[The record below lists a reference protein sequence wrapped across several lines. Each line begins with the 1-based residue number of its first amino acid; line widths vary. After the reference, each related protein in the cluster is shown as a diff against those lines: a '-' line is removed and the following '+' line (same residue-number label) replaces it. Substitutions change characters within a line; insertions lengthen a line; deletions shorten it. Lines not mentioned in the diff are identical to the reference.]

1 MIRNRKLKNFLI
13 NCIFPAF
20 SVVNK
25 IVPKE
30 HKSILIYCAND
41 DLNDNSE
48 ALYKYLIENRYFQ
61 EYKIFCSLNNYRSY
75 TSPALG
81 KVKFISAYAGVWRY
95 MKSGYV
101 FYSMGKL
108 PIKPTEK
115 QMVINLW
122 HGIPCKSIG
131 KLSHLN
137 NGKEFYFSY
146 ICASSEFYRPIM
158 AKAFGCPEEN
168 VCICGEPKTDRLYA
182 VQKIESKNKIVL
194 WTPTFRQSEYLGY
207 NDSQSSSL
215 LPLIDDT
222 DWEELNEV
230 AKSINIKII
239 VKLHGAQN
247 INSFTEKLY
256 SNLEI
261 YSDNAFHRYG
271 YNLYDFLAQ
280 SDALL
285 TDYSSVYLEYLLMN
299 RPIGFT
305 LNDIDDYKD
314 TRGFVFE
321 NPLNYMPG
329 EKIYNKSDLFQ
340 YLEDIAEC
348 RDPYADERVRVC
360 NLVHQYKDGR
370 SCERILSIAG
380 IKKEVT
386 V

>member
-1 MIRNRKLKNFLI
+1 MIRNRKLKKVLV
-13 NCIFPAF
+13 NCVFPAF
-20 SVVNK
+20 SFANK
-25 IVPKE
+25 IVPKDD
-30 HKSILIYCAND
+30 KSILIYCAND
-41 DLNDNSE
+41 NLSDNSE
-48 ALYKYLIENRYFQ
+48 ALYKYLIENNYFQ
-61 EYKIFCSLNNYRSY
+61 KYKIICSLKNYRNY
-75 TSPALG
+75 TSPALYR
-81 KVKFISAYAGVWRY
+81 VKFISASAGMWRY
-95 MKSGYV
+95 MRSNYV

-115 QMVINLW
+115 QMVVNLW

-137 NGKEFYFSY
+137 NGEEFFFSY
-146 ICASSEFYRPIM
+146 VCASSEFYRPIM

-168 VCICGEPKTDRLYA
+168 VCICGEPKTDRLYE
-182 VQKIESKNKIVL
+182 VQKLESENKLVL
-194 WTPTFRQSEYLGY
+194 WAPTFRQSEYLGY

-230 AKSINIKII
+230 AKSKNIKIV

-247 INSFTEKLY
+247 VNSFTEELY

-261 YSDNAFHRYG
+261 YSDNSFHRYG
-271 YNLYDFLAQ
+271 YNLYDFMAQ

-305 LNDIDDYKD
+305 LEDIDEYKD

-321 NPLNYMPG
+321 NPLDYMPG
-329 EKIYNKSDLFQ
+329 EKLYSKEDLYQF
-340 YLEDIAEC
+340 LNDIATAKDTYKDDRE
-348 RDPYADERVRVC
+348 RVC
-360 NLVHQYKDGR
+360 NIVHQYQDGR
-370 SCERILSIAG
+370 SCERILKIAG
-380 IKKEVT
+380 IEK
-386 V
+386 